1 MSKKALII
9 TFFFFAITT
18 ISSFSQILNIEKF
31 RSNLDTSKALF
42 ASARA
47 GLELKQ
53 KNSESLKLHSSA
65 SIAYLSDKHTYILTG
80 NFQSTKIDRSEIFNQ
95 GYIHNR
101 LELFRKNKTSFEP
114 YIQSQYDLGRGLKR
128 RHLLGLNLR
137 YNIYS
142 DSSLSLYIGT
152 GGFQENENWFTSEV
166 NSIENINFKSNSYIS
181 MQVDLSKRLNVFLTS
196 YYQAPF
202 KDINRARIIV
212 DSNLQLK
219 FDEHFSYDIH
229 YELQFDQAPVI
240 ETAELS
246 YVLKTGLRYTF

>member
-31 RSNLDTSKALF
+31 RSNLDTSKAFF

-53 KNSESLKLHSSA
+53 KNSQSLKIHSSA
-65 SIAYLSDKHTYILTG
+65 SLAYLSDKHTYILTG

-114 YIQSQYDLGRGLKR
+114 YIQSQYDLGKGLKR
-128 RHLLGLNLR
+128 RHLFGLNIR
-137 YNIYS
+137 HNIYS
-142 DSSLSLYIGT
+142 DSSIYIYIGT
-152 GGFQENENWFTSEV
+152 GGFHENENWFNTEI
-166 NSIENINFKSNSYIS
+166 NSIKNINFKSNNYLSIRY
-181 MQVDLSKRLNVFLTS
+181 DLSKKTNLFLTS

-202 KDINRARIIV
+202 NDLNNARIII
-212 DSNLQLK
+212 DSNFQLK

-229 YELQFDQAPVI
+229 YELQYDQAPI
-240 ETAELS
+240 ISTAELN
-246 YVLKTGLRYTF
+246 YLLKTGLRYTF